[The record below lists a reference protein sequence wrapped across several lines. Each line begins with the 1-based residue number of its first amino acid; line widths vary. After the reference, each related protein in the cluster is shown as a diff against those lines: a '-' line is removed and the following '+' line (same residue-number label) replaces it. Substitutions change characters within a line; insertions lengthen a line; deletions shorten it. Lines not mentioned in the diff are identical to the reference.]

1 MDGLIFSLLP
11 GDSDH
16 YCIDK
21 TIHYTCLTLVFAT
34 IIIRSGCYACRSSS
48 QPCAHVAL
56 FLYYCIWSRASLESH
71 GIALCSESAA
81 ALFRS
86 LRVWDHSDI
95 SNGTPKQ
102 RSRHK
107 QTTSLGL
114 RRMLLFANFVGP
126 CSAEDSIL
134 YFYVDLLHPMP
145 ESAVG

>member
-1 MDGLIFSLLP
+1 MASRYVPSQQLLFSALY
-11 GDSDH
+11 G
-16 YCIDK
+16 YG
-21 TIHYTCLTLVFAT
+21 
-34 IIIRSGCYACRSSS
+34 II
-48 QPCAHVAL
+48 PT
-56 FLYYCIWSRASLESH
+56 F
-71 GIALCSESAA
+71 
-81 ALFRS
+81 
-86 LRVWDHSDI
+86 

-134 YFYVDLLHPMP
+134 YFYADLLHPMP